1 MSHVAPVSYT
11 DVYIINPVIRS
22 ISGRHTITESDLG
35 LPPGTLPPEDVA
47 SIGSLIT
54 VDKEVLRPFNSV
66 RTATKRL
73 CESKGVRVGMGTAV
87 PGPELQATMAAL
99 EKLKD
104 EFYEAKR
111 GFLADFLRLL
121 DERADSHPQYANL
134 IKARAPSFDY
144 VDRRM
149 HFDIDVYKLAVPNA
163 DPNSALLTRT
173 LARQGNDI
181 GSRLFEETAEFVKDA
196 YERTMKDSGT
206 VVRRNLAPFRD
217 TLLPKLRSFQLLD
230 TRCRPAADLLEQ
242 MLTQAEHALNQIPR
256 GQERGL
262 AGADYDQFMSVF
274 RVFLS
279 PDLLEAH
286 VAAHKSVTPTPPA
299 MPAPPSTA
307 IQPPA
312 NVARLQKRPTPA
324 TLPSS
329 VVQVPRRP
337 VVSF

>member
-1 MSHVAPVSYT
+1 MSQVTYS
-11 DVYIINPVIRS
+11 DVYIINPVIRG

-54 VDKEVLRPFNSV
+54 VDKEVLRPFNAIRS
-66 RTATKRL
+66 ATKRL

-111 GFLADFLRLL
+111 SFLADFLRHL
-121 DERADSHPQYANL
+121 DERAESHPQYASL

-149 HFDIDVYKLAVPNA
+149 HYDIDVYKLAVPNA
-163 DPNSALLTRT
+163 DPNSTVLSRT

-217 TLLPKLRSFQLLD
+217 SLLPKLRSFQLLD
-230 TRCRPAADLLEQ
+230 SRCRPAADLLEQ
-242 MLTQAEHALNQIPR
+242 MLTQAEHVLNQIPR

-262 AGADYDQFMSVF
+262 AGSDYDQFMGVF

-279 PDLLEAH
+279 ADLLEAH
-286 VAAHKSVTPTPPA
+286 VAAHRSSTPTLTA
-299 MPAPPSTA
+299 MPTPSLPPT
-307 IQPPA
+307 QPA
-312 NVARLQKRPTPA
+312 NTVRLTKRPMPA
-324 TLPSS
+324 ALPSPVS
-329 VVQVPRRP
+329 SVPRRP
-337 VVSF
+337 VISF

>member
-1 MSHVAPVSYT
+1 MTQVTYS
-11 DVYIINPVIRS
+11 DVYIVNPVVRS

-35 LPPGTLPPEDVA
+35 LPAGTLPPEDVA

-54 VDKEVLRPFNSV
+54 VDKEVLRPFNAI

-87 PGPELQATMAAL
+87 PGPELQPVMTAL

-149 HFDIDVYKLAVPNA
+149 HYDIDVYKLAVPNA
-163 DPNSALLTRT
+163 DPNSDLLTRT
-173 LARQGNDI
+173 LVRQGNDI
-181 GSRLFEETAEFVKDA
+181 GSRLFEEAAEFVKDA

-262 AGADYDQFMSVF
+262 AGSEYDQFMSVF
-274 RVFLS
+274 RVFLNA
-279 PDLLEAH
+279 DLLEAH
-286 VAAHKSVTPTPPA
+286 VAAHKSVTPAPAAMPTPP
-299 MPAPPSTA
+299 PTPTP
-307 IQPPA
+307 QPA
-312 NVARLQKRPTPA
+312 NTVRLPKRPMSAP
-324 TLPSS
+324 LSS
-329 VVQVPRRP
+329 PVSSVPRRP
-337 VVSF
+337 VITF

>member
-1 MSHVAPVSYT
+1 MSQVSYT
-11 DVYIINPVIRS
+11 DVYIVNPVVRS
-22 ISGRHTITESDLG
+22 IAGRHTITEADLG
-35 LPPGTLPPEDVA
+35 LPIGTLPPEDVA

-54 VDKEVLRPFNSV
+54 VDKEVLRPFNAIRS
-66 RTATKRL
+66 ATKRL

-111 GFLADFLRLL
+111 SFLADFLRHL
-121 DERADSHPQYANL
+121 DERAESHPQYASL

-149 HFDIDVYKLAVPNA
+149 HYDIDVYKLAVPKA
-163 DPNSALLTRT
+163 DPNSTVLSRP

-217 TLLPKLRSFQLLD
+217 SLLPKLRSFQLLD
-230 TRCRPAADLLEQ
+230 SRCRPAADLLEQ
-242 MLTQAEHALNQIPR
+242 MLTQAEHVLNQIPR

-262 AGADYDQFMSVF
+262 AGSDYDQFMGVF
-274 RVFLS
+274 RAFLS
-279 PDLLEAH
+279 ADLLEAH
-286 VAAHKSVTPTPPA
+286 VAAHRSSTPTLTA
-299 MPAPPSTA
+299 MPTPSLPPT
-307 IQPPA
+307 QPA
-312 NVARLQKRPTPA
+312 NTVRLTKRPMPA
-324 TLPSS
+324 ALPSPVS
-329 VVQVPRRP
+329 SVPRRP
-337 VVSF
+337 VISF

>member
-1 MSHVAPVSYT
+1 MSQVSYT
-11 DVYIINPVIRS
+11 DVYIVNPVVRS
-22 ISGRHTITESDLG
+22 IAGRHTITEADLG
-35 LPPGTLPPEDVA
+35 LPIGTLPPEDVA

-54 VDKEVLRPFNSV
+54 VDKEVLRPFNAIRS
-66 RTATKRL
+66 ATKRL

-111 GFLADFLRLL
+111 SFLADFLRHL
-121 DERADSHPQYANL
+121 DERAESHPQYASL

-149 HFDIDVYKLAVPNA
+149 HYDIDVYKLAVPNA
-163 DPNSALLTRT
+163 DPNSTVLSRT

-217 TLLPKLRSFQLLD
+217 SLLPKLRSFQLLD
-230 TRCRPAADLLEQ
+230 SRCRPAADLLEQ
-242 MLTQAEHALNQIPR
+242 MLTQAEHVLNQIPR

-262 AGADYDQFMSVF
+262 AGSDYDQFMGVF

-279 PDLLEAH
+279 ADLLEAH
-286 VAAHKSVTPTPPA
+286 VAAHRSSTPTLTA
-299 MPAPPSTA
+299 MPTPSLPPT
-307 IQPPA
+307 QPA
-312 NVARLQKRPTPA
+312 NTVRLTKRPMPA
-324 TLPSS
+324 ALPSPVS
-329 VVQVPRRP
+329 SEPRRP
-337 VVSF
+337 VIRF

>member
-1 MSHVAPVSYT
+1 MSQVTYS
-11 DVYIINPVIRS
+11 DVYIINPVIRG

-54 VDKEVLRPFNSV
+54 VDKEVLRPFNAIRS
-66 RTATKRL
+66 ATKRL

-111 GFLADFLRLL
+111 SFLADFLRHL
-121 DERADSHPQYANL
+121 DERAESHPQYASL

-149 HFDIDVYKLAVPNA
+149 HYDIDVYKLAVPNA
-163 DPNSALLTRT
+163 DPNSTVLSRT

-217 TLLPKLRSFQLLD
+217 SLLPKLRSFQLLD
-230 TRCRPAADLLEQ
+230 SRCRPAADLLEQ
-242 MLTQAEHALNQIPR
+242 MLTQAEHVLNQIPR

-262 AGADYDQFMSVF
+262 AGSHYDQFMGVF

-279 PDLLEAH
+279 ADLLEAH
-286 VAAHKSVTPTPPA
+286 VAAHRSSTPTLTA
-299 MPAPPSTA
+299 MPTPSLPPT
-307 IQPPA
+307 QPA
-312 NVARLQKRPTPA
+312 NTVRLTKRPMPA
-324 TLPSS
+324 ALPSPVS
-329 VVQVPRRP
+329 SVPRRP
-337 VVSF
+337 VISF